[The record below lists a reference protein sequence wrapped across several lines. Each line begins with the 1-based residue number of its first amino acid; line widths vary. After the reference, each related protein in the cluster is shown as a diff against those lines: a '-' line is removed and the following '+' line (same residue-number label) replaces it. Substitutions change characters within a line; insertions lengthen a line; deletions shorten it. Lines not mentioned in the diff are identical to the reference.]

1 MSKRKAKIVAKG
13 LISILV
19 LAALCLALG
28 KSFANLGPMG
38 HLLAPSTG
46 VWRHQPASSD
56 DLIQN
61 FSAAIATAGI
71 KPVTLTI
78 DSDGVPHLQSEDED
92 ALYFAQGYVTAYF
105 RMWQMDFMSRITA
118 GRVAEVLGEKALPI
132 DRFFRRLRVPAAAEA
147 SADLMLNDLNTRN
160 TLMAYSKGVN
170 TRIQQFGI
178 ANLPFEYRLFGT
190 FPEPWEPK
198 RAAYLLKFM
207 TWELTGY
214 MYDFRLSSAKTR
226 ISSDLFDLL
235 FPIAHRVPG
244 TVMGDRESSTSRK
257 TASKIAGKINAAPT
271 IANYIQRDFKDF
283 DRKIPDVVRPDP
295 TNGSNN
301 WAIAG
306 KHMSNGRP
314 ALSNDLHLS
323 YTLPALWFP
332 IQLTGPGYNVYGAS
346 LPGAP
351 GVIVGFNEDMGWAV
365 TNGTNDVLDWYS
377 LRFRDETRREY
388 LFEDSW
394 RPVILAEEK
403 ILLPD
408 GRHEI
413 VQTRET
419 HIGPILFEEGEADA
433 IAKTPSGLA
442 LQWTGLMP
450 SNELKSFL
458 ALNRSKKASD
468 CRDALKGYIAPAQ
481 NFVCADRNGTITY
494 RLAGLFPD
502 RRSRDGRL
510 VSEASKASD
519 VWQGFL
525 PPEENPTIENVRDF
539 VITANQAPF
548 NGARQSDY
556 GWFFATPYRALR
568 IERLIESKRKFGK
581 TKGKLSPEDLI
592 EIQADTGSLLS
603 LAFKDIVLKELKVA
617 PLGPLLANFQ
627 CNPLKNIEAEIAAW
641 DGVHDPGSRTAT
653 LMSEW
658 LSRYEQELWQSR
670 LGSSFESYWPSRW
683 RLLEISQN
691 SSQWTTLWSGSTK
704 SVAEVLSSSLSQA
717 CIALLESFAAVPEWS
732 KYQETYVQH
741 SGRIPGLGRRNL
753 QTGGTAESVFAN
765 KGGHGPTWKMVVTF
779 EDTPRAW
786 FMIPGG
792 QSGDPGSVEYE
803 RHLAEWSAGKMRPA
817 QFFKRHEN
825 GGKK

>member
-1 MSKRKAKIVAKG
+1 MVLKG
-13 LISILV
+13 LVSILV
-19 LAALCLALG
+19 LSALCLGLG
-28 KSFANLGPMG
+28 KSYADLVPLGQ
-38 HLLAPSTG
+38 LLAPSTG
-46 VWRHQPASSD
+46 VWRHKPTSTD
-56 DLIQN
+56 DLSKN
-61 FSAAIATAGI
+61 FNIAVASAGL
-71 KPVTLTI
+71 KPVALTI
-78 DSDGVPHLQSEDED
+78 DSDGVPHLASDDEA
-92 ALYFAQGYVTAYF
+92 ALYFAQGYITAYY
-105 RMWQMDFMSRITA
+105 RMWQMDFLSRITA
-118 GRVAEVLGEKALPI
+118 GRVAELLGEKALPI
-132 DRFFRRLRVPAAAEA
+132 DRFFRRLKVPAAAEA
-147 SADLMLNDLNTRN
+147 SADLMLNDLSTRN
-160 TLMAYSKGVN
+160 TLFAYSNGVN
-170 TRIQQFGI
+170 ARLQQIGI
-178 ANLPFEYRLFGT
+178 TNLPFEYRLFGT

-214 MYDFRLSSAKTR
+214 MYDFRLSSAKTKL
-226 ISSDLFDLL
+226 SSELFDLL
-235 FPIAHRVPG
+235 FPIAQRVPG
-244 TVMGDRESSTSRK
+244 TVIGDKDNAPIAKSKKPGAPIEG
-257 TASKIAGKINAAPT
+257 AS
-271 IANYIQRDFKDF
+271 YVQRSFNSF
-283 DRKIPDVVRPDP
+283 DQKVPDVVRPDP

-306 KHMSNGRP
+306 KHMANGRP

-332 IQLTGPGYNVYGAS
+332 IQLTGPGFNVYGAS

-408 GRHEI
+408 GRYET

-419 HIGPILFEEGEADA
+419 HIGPILFEEGEARA
-433 IAKTPSGLA
+433 VAQTPSGLA

-458 ALNRSKKASD
+458 ALNRAKKASD
-468 CRDALKGYIAPAQ
+468 CRDALKGYVAPAQ
-481 NFVCADRNGTITY
+481 NFVCADQKGAVTY

-510 VSEASKASD
+510 VSEASKSSD

-525 PPEENPTIENVRDF
+525 SPEDNPAIDSVRDI

-548 NGARQSDY
+548 NGTRQSDY
-556 GWFFATPYRALR
+556 GWFFATPYRAIR
-568 IERLIESKRKFGK
+568 IDQLINAKIKGAK
-581 TKGKLSPEDLI
+581 NNGKLSPEDLI
-592 EIQADTGSLLS
+592 EIQADTGSQLS
-603 LAFKDIVLKELKVA
+603 LAFKDLVLKESKDTSFANQISNFRCRPVEN
-617 PLGPLLANFQ
+617 LAME
-627 CNPLKNIEAEIAAW
+627 IENWAGIHSP
-641 DGVHDPGSRTAT
+641 DSVVAT

-658 LSRYEQELWQSR
+658 LARYEQELWQSR
-670 LGSSFESYWPSRW
+670 LGTWFESYWPSRW

-691 SSQWTTLWSGSTK
+691 PSQWSNLWNETPK
-704 SVAEVLSSSLSQA
+704 SVADVLSSSLSQA
-717 CIALLESFAAVPEWS
+717 CAALLESHGSVPSWS

-753 QTGGTAESVFAN
+753 QTGGSAESVFAN

-792 QSGDPGSVEYE
+792 QSGDPGSIEYD
-803 RHLAEWSAGKMRPA
+803 RHLKEWGTGKMRQA
-817 QFFKRHEN
+817 QFLKRSAKT
-825 GGKK
+825 GSQ